1 MVIKEKENVFHK
13 ISVMEY
19 LQLQRDCEHLH
30 SKADHVKIF
39 QITSSVSGNSAS
51 NSEITVTTKATPSCV
66 VISLLL
72 LVLRN
77 SSKIDSL
84 NA

>member
-39 QITSSVSGNSAS
+39 TSSVSGNSAS